1 MEKTEKIEKNVWK
14 LQDGY
19 EIPQIGF
26 GNYNSFGEEEI
37 NAVRWALEAGYR
49 YIDSASC
56 YKNEVEVGEAIRQ
69 FGGPREEIFLLS
81 KLWPTDYEHAEAAL
95 MKTMKELGVDYLDV
109 YLIHWPGTDETKRLH
124 AYEQLLPLREKGY
137 FRTLGVSN
145 FQPDQ
150 MERLKEVFGEYP
162 VINQMECHP
171 SFQQR
176 EISDYCKAHEIQVI
190 DYRPINRGAYAQDV
204 KLQEIAAKYG
214 KSVQQVVL
222 RWHIEH
228 GQVPIPKSAN
238 QGRIRENI
246 NIFDFSL
253 TEEEIH
259 FIDSMET
266 GQRAGSDPFSYNG

>member
-1 MEKTEKIEKNVWK
+1 
-14 LQDGY
+14 
-19 EIPQIGF
+19 
-26 GNYNSFGEEEI
+26 
-37 NAVRWALEAGYR
+37 
-49 YIDSASC
+49 
-56 YKNEVEVGEAIRQ
+56 
-69 FGGPREEIFLLS
+69 
-81 KLWPTDYEHAEAAL
+81 
-95 MKTMKELGVDYLDV
+95 
-109 YLIHWPGTDETKRLH
+109 
-124 AYEQLLPLREKGY
+124 
-137 FRTLGVSN
+137 
-145 FQPDQ
+145 

-176 EISDYCKAHEIQVI
+176 EISDYCKAHQIQVI
-190 DYRPINRGAYAQDV
+190 DYRPINRGAYAQDA

-238 QGRIRENI
+238 QGRIGENI

-253 TEEEIH
+253 TAEEVH